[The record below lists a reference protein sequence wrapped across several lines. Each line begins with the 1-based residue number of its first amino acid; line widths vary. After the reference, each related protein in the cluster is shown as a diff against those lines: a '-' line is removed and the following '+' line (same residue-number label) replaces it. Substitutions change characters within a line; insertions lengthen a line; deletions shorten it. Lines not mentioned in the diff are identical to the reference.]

1 VLLFLLILADS
12 PIIIT
17 EVMSNVKGTDSGSGT
32 PGDRNEFVEI
42 YNQSADTVDLAQYFI
57 SDFDADDELSPWEDD
72 AILIHYPGVR
82 IHSTRIYPYS
92 YALILDREYTS
103 SDTVGG
109 YVQPY
114 DFPDSVLILTTDDTS
129 IGGTN
134 ITTNDPLLIFSEVE
148 ACTTSFGTPFDT
160 LDDFP
165 SDPGDGISWERIDLE
180 LPDEPSNWHP
190 SVDSAGC
197 TPGRENST
205 TMAFDLA
212 LDDQS
217 ILFTPASVKTG
228 EDVQIEIR
236 VKNCGLRET
245 DEYSVTVFDD
255 ENSDSSATTNEIVT
269 QLDGIMVNA
278 LDSISLFYT
287 YEHPSQGSHMLG
299 FEIIFP
305 SDQNPENNLAFRE
318 LQVLGEIGELA
329 LSPQIFSPNADGIDD
344 VLQIDYRLPQ
354 PGGNLTIS
362 IFDMRGKRIH
372 DVLKN
377 ELSNQDSGTLFWDG
391 TSPDGDV
398 PTSMY
403 IVYLEYRYS
412 NTITKAKKTTILA
425 R

>member
-1 VLLFLLILADS
+1 MLLFLLILADS

-42 YNQSADTVDLAQYFI
+42 YNQSADTIDLAHYFI
-57 SDFDADDELSPWEDD
+57 SDFDADDEICPWEDD
-72 AILIHYPGVR
+72 TILINYPGVR
-82 IHSTRIYPYS
+82 IHSTLIYPNS

-103 SDTVGG
+103 SDTAGG
-109 YVQPY
+109 YIQPY

-134 ITTNDPLLIFSEVE
+134 ITTNDPLLVYSDIE
-148 ACTTSFGTPFDT
+148 ACTTTFGTPFDT
-160 LDDFP
+160 LDNFP
-165 SDPGDGISWERIDLE
+165 SDPGDGISWERIDLD
-180 LPDEPSNWHP
+180 LPDESSNWHP

-205 TMAFDLA
+205 TNAFDLA
-212 LDDQS
+212 LDEQS
-217 ILFTPASVKTG
+217 ILFTPASVKAG
-228 EDVQIEIR
+228 EDLQIEIE
-236 VKNCGLRET
+236 VKNLGLRET
-245 DEYSVTVFDD
+245 DEYGVVVFDD
-255 ENSDSSATTNEIVT
+255 ENGDSSANANEILT

-278 LDSISLFYT
+278 LDSVSLFYT
-287 YEHPSQGSHMLG
+287 YEHPSQGAHMLG
-299 FEIIFP
+299 FEIAFP
-305 SDQNPENNLAFRE
+305 YDQNPDNNLVFKE

-372 DVLKN
+372 DILKN
-377 ELSNQDSGTLFWDG
+377 ELSNQDRGTLYWNG
-391 TSPDGDV
+391 TSSKGEV

-412 NTITKAKKTTILA
+412 NKITKAKKTTVLA